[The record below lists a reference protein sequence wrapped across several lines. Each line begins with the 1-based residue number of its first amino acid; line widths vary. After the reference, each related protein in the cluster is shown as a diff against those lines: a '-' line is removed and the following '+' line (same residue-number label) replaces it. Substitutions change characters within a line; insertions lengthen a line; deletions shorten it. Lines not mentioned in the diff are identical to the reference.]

1 MLGSITLAGYDHILR
16 RLYTA
21 MAVVYA
27 NVNQKGGV
35 GKSTLS
41 FDIAAAEAEDSTKNV
56 LLIDLDPQGHSTE
69 GIGLKDFWVRKDIPT
84 LYDGLMSLNRIN
96 PQELIQEVPGEN
108 FFAIPS
114 NFQMMELDKD
124 LNSARSRETR
134 LLDLINVLKTAF
146 DVIIIDSPS
155 YFGNLTDNLIRCVG
169 IMADA
174 NGHLILD
181 RDENNKIT
189 QDEYDLLRS
198 GLVIPIQAEQTSVRA
213 SELLFN
219 QIDVVQV
226 ELKIK
231 VNQLAI
237 VPNLVQSSSLG
248 QRILNDFRTSLP
260 DKLTPFDLP
269 KKVVFQEA
277 YELGRSIFT
286 YEPKESKKR
295 SDVAEMRQLY
305 RDLITLLHERGE
317 EYATKHS

>member
-1 MLGSITLAGYDHILR
+1 MSIFICTI
-16 RLYTA
+16 
-21 MAVVYA
+21 
-27 NVNQKGGV
+27 NQKGGV

-41 FDIAAAEAEDSTKNV
+41 FDIAAAVAENESKAI

-96 PQELIQEVPGEN
+96 PQDLIQEVPGEK

-134 LLDLINVLKTAF
+134 LIDLLSVFKKAF
-146 DVIIIDSPS
+146 DVIVIDSPS
-155 YFGNLTDNLIRCVG
+155 YFGNLTDNLIRSVG
-169 IMADA
+169 IPVDA
-174 NGHLILD
+174 SEHLILD
-181 RDENNKIT
+181 RDPVSNDLT
-189 QDEYDLLRS
+189 QDAKDMLRS

-237 VPNLVQSSSLG
+237 VPNLVQSSGLA
-248 QRILNDFRTSLP
+248 QRILGDFRTSLP
-260 DKLTPFDLP
+260 DKITPFDIP

-286 YEPKESKKR
+286 YEPKDSRKKA
-295 SDVAEMRQLY
+295 DVAEMRQVY
-305 RDLITLLHERGE
+305 RDLIALLHERGE
-317 EYATKHS
+317 TYAAKYT

>member
-1 MLGSITLAGYDHILR
+1 
-16 RLYTA
+16 
-21 MAVVYA
+21 MAVLYA
-27 NVNQKGGV
+27 VLNQKGGV

-41 FDIAAAEAEDSTKNV
+41 FDIAAAEADDSAKNV

-69 GIGLKDFWVRKDIPT
+69 GIGLKDFWVRKGIPT
-84 LYDGLMSLNRIN
+84 LYEGLMSLNRIN
-96 PQELIQEVPGEN
+96 PQELIQEVPGEK

-134 LLDLINVLKTAF
+134 LLDLLNVYKKAF

-155 YFGNLTDNLIRCVG
+155 YFGNLTDNLIRAAG
-169 IMADA
+169 ILVESS
-174 NGHLILD
+174 GRFILD
-181 RDENNKIT
+181 RDPATNKIT
-189 QDEYDLLRS
+189 QDDYDLLRS

-237 VPNLVQSSSLG
+237 VPNLVQASSLG

-260 DKLTPFDLP
+260 DKLIPFDLP

-286 YEPKESKKR
+286 YEPKDSKKR
-295 SDVAEMRQLY
+295 ADVAEMRQAY
-305 RDLITLLHERGE
+305 RDLIALLHERGE
-317 EYATKHS
+317 AHATKYAS

>member
-1 MLGSITLAGYDHILR
+1 MAIL
-16 RLYTA
+16 Y
-21 MAVVYA
+21 AVL
-27 NVNQKGGV
+27 NQKGGV

-41 FDIAAAEAEDSTKNV
+41 FDIAAAEAENSTKNV

-84 LYDGLMSLNRIN
+84 LYEGLMSLNRIS

-114 NFQMMELDKD
+114 NFQMMELDKE
-124 LNSARSRETR
+124 LTSARSRETR
-134 LLDLINVLKTAF
+134 LLDLLNVLKSAF

-155 YFGNLTDNLIRCVG
+155 YFGNLTDNIIRAVSVQV
-169 IMADA
+169 DA
-174 NGHLILD
+174 NDHLILD
-181 RDENNKIT
+181 RDPVTDKIT
-189 QDEYDLLRS
+189 LDTYDLLRS

-219 QIDVVQV
+219 QIDLVQI

-231 VNQLAI
+231 TNQLAI

-248 QRILNDFRTSLP
+248 QRILNDFRSSLP
-260 DKLTPFDLP
+260 DKLTPFDIP

-286 YEPKESKKR
+286 YEPKDSKKR
-295 SDVAEMRQLY
+295 ADVAEMRQTY
-305 RDLITLLHERGE
+305 RNLIALLHERGE
-317 EYATKHS
+317 AYAAKYA

>member
-1 MLGSITLAGYDHILR
+1 
-16 RLYTA
+16 
-21 MAVVYA
+21 MAIVYA

-41 FDIAAAEAEDSTKNV
+41 FNIAAAKAEDENKAV

-84 LYDGLMSLNRIN
+84 LYDGLISLNKIN
-96 PQELIQEVPGEN
+96 PQELIQEIPGEK
-108 FFAIPS
+108 FFAITS

-134 LLDLINVLKTAF
+134 LLDLLNVLKKAF
-146 DVIIIDSPS
+146 DVIIVDSPS
-155 YFGNLTDNLIRCVG
+155 YFGNLTDNLIRSVG
-169 IMADA
+169 IPVDA
-174 NGHLILD
+174 NDHLILD
-181 RDENNKIT
+181 RDTETNKIT
-189 QDEYDLLRS
+189 QDAYDMLKS

-219 QIDVVQV
+219 QIDVVQI

-248 QRILNDFRTSLP
+248 QRILGDFRASLP
-260 DKLTPFDLP
+260 DKMTPFDLP

-286 YEPKESKKR
+286 YEPKDSKKR
-295 SDVAEMRQLY
+295 SDVQEMRQLY
-305 RDLITLLHERGE
+305 RNLVALLHERGE
-317 EYATKHS
+317 AYAARYA